1 MKAVLDHVGIA
12 VQDLGKA
19 LAFFHDAL
27 GLEVEVTEE
36 VYSQRV
42 KAHFIPTGQSAIELL
57 EATAGD
63 SAIARYVDKRGPGIH
78 HITLRVPDI
87 RATLAQL
94 KTRGVRLVDDE
105 PRPGA
110 EGALVAFIHP
120 SAAHGVLV
128 ELKQAARRLV
138 EQWVTQK
145 PLGNLQLTTVSDGS
159 FRLDGGAM
167 FGVVPRPLW
176 EKQAPPDDR
185 GRIVLAIR
193 ALLVEADWGRM
204 LIDCGAGD
212 KLDAKWSEIF
222 GLERAR
228 SIDQTLAEAG
238 VPSDGID
245 VVVLTHLHFDH
256 AGGAVVRTAGGL
268 APRFPRARYVIRR
281 GEWDEALRAHPRSRG
296 SYFAENF
303 VPLEETGRVD
313 FIEDDREIRPGVRV
327 LRAAGH
333 TAHHQ
338 VVYLESGDKT
348 AVFAAD
354 AVATRAH
361 IQDNWIAALD
371 LYPMDSFAFKQRFL
385 REAIDREHLIFF
397 AHDPAFSAGY
407 IRETDGKRFVQRVI

>member
-12 VQDLGKA
+12 VQDLDKA
-19 LAFFHDAL
+19 LDFFREAL

-42 KAHFIPTGQSAIELL
+42 RAHFMPAGQSALELL
-57 EATAGD
+57 EATATD
-63 SAIARYVDKRGPGIH
+63 SAIAKYIDKRGPGIH

-94 KTRGVRLVDDE
+94 KTRGVRLVDE
-105 PRPGA
+105 QPRPGA

-145 PLGNLQLTTVSDGS
+145 PWGDLQLTTVSDGS

-185 GRIVLAIR
+185 GRIVLAMR
-193 ALLVEADWGRM
+193 ALLVEAAWGRM

-222 GLERAR
+222 GLERLR
-228 SIDQTLAEAG
+228 SLDHTLAEAG
-238 VPSDGID
+238 IAPEAID
-245 VVVLTHLHFDH
+245 VVLLTHLHFDH
-256 AGGAVVRTAGGL
+256 AGGAVVRTPTGL

-281 GEWDEALRAHPRSRG
+281 GEWEAATRPHPRSRG
-296 SYFAENF
+296 SYFPDDF
-303 VPLEETGRVD
+303 VPLADAGVVD
-313 FIEDDREIRPGVRV
+313 FIDDDREIKPGVRV
-327 LRAAGH
+327 VQAAGH

-348 AVFAAD
+348 AIFPAD
-354 AVATRAH
+354 VVATQAH

-397 AHDPAFSAGY
+397 DHDPSISAGF
-407 IRETDGKRFVQRVI
+407 IREKDGKRFVQRVI

>member
-19 LAFFHDAL
+19 LAFFHDEL
-27 GLEVEVTEE
+27 GLEVEATEE
-36 VYSQRV
+36 VFSQRV
-42 KAHFIPTGQSAIELL
+42 RAHFIPTGQSAIELL
-57 EATAGD
+57 EATASD
-63 SAIARYVDKRGPGIH
+63 SAIAKYIEKRGPGIH

-128 ELKQAARRLV
+128 ELKQPARRLV

-185 GRIVLAIR
+185 GRIMLAMR

-212 KLDAKWSEIF
+212 RLEAKWSEIF

-228 SIDQTLAEAG
+228 SLDHTLAEAG
-238 VPSDGID
+238 IAPDAID
-245 VVVLTHLHFDH
+245 VVLLTHLHFDR
-256 AGGAVVRTAGGL
+256 AGGAVVRTATGL

-281 GEWDEALRAHPRSRG
+281 GEWDDAIRTHPRSRG
-296 SYFAENF
+296 SYFLDDF
-303 VPLEETGRVD
+303 VPLEQAGVVD
-313 FIEDDREIRPGVRV
+313 FFDDDREIKPGVRV
-327 LRAAGH
+327 VRAAGH

-354 AVATRAH
+354 AVATQAH

-385 REAIDREHLIFF
+385 REAIDREHLIYFD
-397 AHDPAFSAGY
+397 HDPSISAGY
-407 IRETDGKRFVQRVI
+407 IREKDGKRSVQRVI